1 MMAGVRNPIPMVA
14 LVAALAGSLA
24 ACWAVSPQ
32 LDPHDPPPNIV
43 AGMLLLQIPDAVIEL
58 MADEAVLADRD
69 RVLATDGDGAG
80 AYAEEPTRAQQIRE
94 HQVVT
99 GMTAQEVIWAF
110 GCHPSRTRDQGPP
123 GSHTLLW
130 ELPRGLGFGSASV
143 GVSEDGT
150 GHGNYWVR
158 FDERGLVAAAGRN

>member
-1 MMAGVRNPIPMVA
+1 MMGGVRNPTLKVV
-14 LVAALAGSLA
+14 LVAALMVSLA
-24 ACWAVSPQ
+24 GCWAVTPQ
-32 LDPHDPPPNIV
+32 LDPHDPPPNIP
-43 AGMLLLQIPDAVIEL
+43 AGMLLLQIPDAVIES
-58 MADEAVLADRD
+58 MADDEVLADRD
-69 RVLATDGDGAG
+69 RVLADDDADMG
-80 AYAEEPTRAQQIRE
+80 AYAEEPERARQILD

-99 GMTAQEVIWAF
+99 GMTAQEVIWVF

-130 ELPRGLGFGSASV
+130 ELPRGPSFGSASV
-143 GVSEDGT
+143 GALEDGT